1 MNPDELAFRLTDV
14 FYVAFGANQGTT
26 ASLGIDYTYLFPVP
40 SRYTGNLSKLN
51 RKLIFEHWACESPR

>member
-26 ASLGIDYTYLFPVP
+26 TSFGIDYTNLFPVRP
-40 SRYTGNLSKLN
+40 VTLETYPNSIEN
-51 RKLIFEHWACESPR
+51 

>member
-26 ASLGIDYTYLFPVP
+26 TTLCIDYTNLFPVP
-40 SRYTGNLSKLN
+40 SHNTGNLTKLYG
-51 RKLIFEHWACESPR
+51 KLIFEHRARESPR